1 MSKDFIPTETLYVED
16 VLKIKEIN
24 IVKNEMNNWVFE
36 CEGNFMH
43 FEVNNECL
51 ITNLT
56 RYGDNDANIILNH
69 INEKLGVDFVSEDQE
84 IYWDIVRKDKNVIYV
99 DFKNEFKIISKLH

>member
-43 FEVNNECL
+43 FEVNNKCL

-84 IYWDIVRKDKNVIYV
+84 IYWDIVKKDKNVIYI
-99 DFKNEFKIISKLH
+99 DFKNEFKIIRKLH

>member
-43 FEVNNECL
+43 FEVNNDCL

-84 IYWDIVRKDKNVIYV
+84 TYWKIIKKDKNVIYI
-99 DFKNEFKIISKLH
+99 DFKKEFKIVKKIN